1 MLEVSV
7 REVGSVR
14 RGRESQ
20 RVQSR
25 KKFDINM
32 GFFMR
37 QRDLEA
43 REGLLSGAYRSGG
56 RTHLTI
62 IIFFDII
69 YYKINKNFHW
79 SEVRNLSIRTF
90 ITGERSVDNYEMFV
104 LWKRII

>member
-1 MLEVSV
+1 MEVSV
-7 REVGSVR
+7 REVGSVQR
-14 RGRESQ
+14 DKDSQ

-43 REGLLSGAYRSGG
+43 REGLLPGAYWSGG

-69 YYKINKNFHW
+69 YYKINRK
-79 SEVRNLSIRTF
+79 
-90 ITGERSVDNYEMFV
+90 
-104 LWKRII
+104 